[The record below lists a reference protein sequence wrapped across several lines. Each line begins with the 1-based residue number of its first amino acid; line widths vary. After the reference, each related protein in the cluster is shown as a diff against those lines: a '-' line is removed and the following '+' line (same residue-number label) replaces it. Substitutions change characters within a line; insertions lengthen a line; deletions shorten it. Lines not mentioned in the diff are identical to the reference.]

1 MMNPPLDDTQAIVS
15 CSRYTEEQL
24 DIFRKGLLAMIA
36 SRKKFLKHDNDML
49 DMVMMLHMALLTDS
63 GKGPSLSVTSIA
75 DILNRPRQ
83 SVKNRVE
90 KLIWSGRLKRL
101 PDKTITCVPSEVGN
115 ADEMIN
121 LLLKTADQI
130 RAASS
135 TDQSTYSL
143 PLSA

>member
-1 MMNPPLDDTQAIVS
+1 MNPPLDDTQAIVS
-15 CSRYTEEQL
+15 CSRYTEDQL
-24 DIFRKGLLAMIA
+24 VIFRKGLLAMIA
-36 SRKKFLKHDNDML
+36 SRKKFLKQDSDML
-49 DMVMMLHMALLTDS
+49 DMVMMLHMALLTDC

-90 KLIWSGRLKRL
+90 KLIKLGRLERL
-101 PDKTITCVPSEVGN
+101 PDKTVTCVPSKVGN
-115 ADEMIN
+115 GDDMVD

-135 TDQSTYSL
+135 TYQSTYSL